1 MSSYLSKSPKITK
14 LVHLENERNTFIF
27 AGIYRFA
34 QLIIDKE
41 AMSKRNKLQKFA
53 DILSYPNVLENFDA
67 KNPHLVGKD
76 GVVVERKGA
85 WAEKQFGNN
94 KPITL
99 ELACGKGDYTIGL
112 AKMYPDRNFIGVDIK
127 GARIWKGATLALEEK
142 LENVAFFR
150 TRIEQIAY
158 FFEPGEVAEIW
169 ITFPD
174 PFLRNSKANR
184 RLTAVNF
191 LKHYSK
197 ILKKEG
203 IIHLKTDSPELYEFT
218 LETLEETDLA
228 TLLYEKD
235 DIYSDE
241 LYLPELELKT
251 FYEQMHLENGLTIKY
266 IQMRLEKTLDGS
278 ISKSE

>member
-1 MSSYLSKSPKITK
+1 
-14 LVHLENERNTFIF
+14 
-27 AGIYRFA
+27 
-34 QLIIDKE
+34 
-41 AMSKRNKLQKFA
+41 MSKRNKLQKFA

-85 WAEKQFGNN
+85 WAKKQFGNQQ
-94 KPITL
+94 PITL
-99 ELACGKGDYTIGL
+99 ELACGKGDYTTGL

-174 PFLRNSKANR
+174 PFLRKSKSNR

-191 LKHYSK
+191 LRHYSK
-197 ILKKEG
+197 ILKSDG
-203 IIHLKTDSPELYEFT
+203 IVHLKTDSPELYDFT
-218 LETLEETDLA
+218 LATLEETDLA
-228 TLLYEKD
+228 TLLYNKD
-235 DIYSDE
+235 DIYSDD

-278 ISKSE
+278 ISESE